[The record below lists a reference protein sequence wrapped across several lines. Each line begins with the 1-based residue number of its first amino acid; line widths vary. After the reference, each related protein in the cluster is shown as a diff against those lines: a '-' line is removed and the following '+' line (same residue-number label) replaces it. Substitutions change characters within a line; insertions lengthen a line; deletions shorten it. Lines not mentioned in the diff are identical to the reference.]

1 MAKIQ
6 SSRTGLELDE
16 SNADDRKILDRQRAA
31 AREAGRSGGDR
42 AGTTRGRADLESA
55 YDAGVVET
63 SAPTTPVAPAAAR
76 PVTAR
81 KGAGAKGG
89 GRGGKRGGSMPGPRF
104 IPPRSTNPRDWGG
117 FAFGLIVHALVMSY
131 IRYGK
136 EGPKGWLRAK
146 FLNKPIQGEDLER
159 ENRGGSRHENPD
171 SVPWEDLTPEEQ
183 ENII

>member
-55 YDAGVVET
+55 YDAGVIET
-63 SAPTTPVAPAAAR
+63 SAPETPVTPVASGGRAAR
-76 PVTAR
+76 PATAR
-81 KGAGAKGG
+81 KG
-89 GRGGKRGGSMPGPRF
+89 GGSMPGPRF
-104 IPPRSTNPRDWGG
+104 IPPRSTNVKDWGG
-117 FAFGLIVHALVMSY
+117 FAFGLVVHALVMSY

-136 EGPKGWLRAK
+136 EGPKGWLKAK

-159 ENRGGSRHENPD
+159 ENNGGSRHDNPD
-171 SVPWEDLTPEEQ
+171 SVPWEDLTPQ
-183 ENII
+183 ERDNII

>member
-1 MAKIQ
+1 
-6 SSRTGLELDE
+6 
-16 SNADDRKILDRQRAA
+16 
-31 AREAGRSGGDR
+31 
-42 AGTTRGRADLESA
+42 
-55 YDAGVVET
+55 
-63 SAPTTPVAPAAAR
+63 
-76 PVTAR
+76 
-81 KGAGAKGG
+81 
-89 GRGGKRGGSMPGPRF
+89 MPGPRF